1 MEILQYGFMQRAF
14 VVGLLL
20 AVITPCIGITI
31 VLKRLSMVGDAL
43 SHSSLA
49 GVALG
54 LLLGINPVLG
64 AGALCIVAAF
74 GIEAIRKKI
83 PRYSE
88 MAIAIIMSAG
98 IGLAGVLSGFV
109 EDSAN
114 FNSFLFGS
122 IVSISRGEMLA
133 VCIISVAVLL
143 VLGIFSRELFYIGF
157 DENAARISGVPVRQV
172 NFIFTILT
180 AGSSGCMWDADGKE
194 LPHDAGVWSD
204 RCSGHDNYRIIFILL
219 CGSETGR
226 NNRTARSTVVSRC
239 SDREKS
245 IYTIDRKLTKKFYH
259 IMWENFFVL
268 CGIMPKNI

>member
-98 IGLAGVLSGFV
+98 IGLAGVLSGFM

-122 IVSISRGEMLA
+122 IVSISRREMLA

-143 VLGIFSRELFYIGF
+143 VLGGRRNGDIG
-157 DENAARISGVPVRQV
+157 GVG
-172 NFIFTILT
+172 
-180 AGSSGCMWDADGKE
+180 AG
-194 LPHDAGVWSD
+194 
-204 RCSGHDNYRIIFILL
+204 
-219 CGSETGR
+219 
-226 NNRTARSTVVSRC
+226 
-239 SDREKS
+239 REKS
-245 IYTIDRKLTKKFYH
+245 GHGDDNEFLHDASPSHDYLAMILWAAMRPKT
-259 IMWENFFVL
+259 
-268 CGIMPKNI
+268 MPSRTELPPRRVPPWTPPVISPAA

>member
-98 IGLAGVLSGFV
+98 IGLCFPVLWKT
-109 EDSAN
+109 
-114 FNSFLFGS
+114 
-122 IVSISRGEMLA
+122 
-133 VCIISVAVLL
+133 
-143 VLGIFSRELFYIGF
+143 
-157 DENAARISGVPVRQV
+157 VR
-172 NFIFTILT
+172 TLT
-180 AGSSGCMWDADGKE
+180 AFYLEVLCRS
-194 LPHDAGVWSD
+194 AGEKCSQYVSLVWQS
-204 RCSGHDNYRIIFILL
+204 CLCLASFPENFSIL
-219 CGSETGR
+219 
-226 NNRTARSTVVSRC
+226 
-239 SDREKS
+239 D
-245 IYTIDRKLTKKFYH
+245 LTKMRQESPAFRSDK
-259 IMWENFFVL
+259 
-268 CGIMPKNI
+268 